1 MKPQY
6 TWYESISEYHVH
18 VNCRVFMF
26 HYKYFFQ
33 NTIWIVEE
41 QEKIEKAKQ
50 EAERA
55 NQRTNNARGGRGRR
69 GRRGR
74 GGRGQRQTQQTTTR
88 NREGHQPII
97 IESEDEADGGEV
109 YVGLIEEEVVAEDLS
124 DSTRSSD
131 SDDHFYTDSDEESDG
146 VSGDPDAYYGGYG
159 HCYRCG

>member
-1 MKPQY
+1 MRDLKALVKDHV
-6 TWYESISEYHVH
+6 HVH
-18 VNCRVFMF
+18 VNCEGFS
-26 HYKYFFQ
+26 YFTP
-33 NTIWIVEE
+33 NILYDTIEIVEE
-41 QEKIEKAKQ
+41 QKKIEKAKQ

-55 NQRTNNARGGRGRR
+55 NQRANNARGGRGRR

-74 GGRGQRQTQQTTTR
+74 GGRGQRQAQQTTTR

-97 IESEDEADGGEV
+97 IESEDEADGGDV

-131 SDDHFYTDSDEESDG
+131 SDDHFYTDSDEDSDG